1 MHLPFGFP
9 TNRPWMGTNRRQMA
23 TRCPGGSAPRDAR
36 PWRKARAYMVRLRAR
51 SLAKT
56 LRPIVLGG
64 RKPYLPALE
73 SPLSVKLVEMRTF
86 PGGGVLPRYERSV

>member
-1 MHLPFGFP
+1 MSGRLGAE
-9 TNRPWMGTNRRQMA
+9 RREALAQ
-23 TRCPGGSAPRDAR
+23 
-36 PWRKARAYMVRLRAR
+36 ARAYMVRLRAR